1 MLAGRLVCGQA
12 GTRGRGSEPSPLGS
26 RRLFRRESRV
36 SCASEFSICR
46 VYGVSIRCVWKEQR
60 PLVWGVA
67 VPPKNLER
75 RTETRLQ
82 QYERELKRGT
92 NRSVTLHRLA
102 ESAPQNSPVNA
113 SPSRS
118 GECCNLH
125 GEAKGE
131 SEENSEDRA
140 PVALD

>member
-1 MLAGRLVCGQA
+1 MYGKSKDLSSGGSLYRLR
-12 GTRGRGSEPSPLGS
+12 T
-26 RRLFRRESRV
+26 F
-36 SCASEFSICR
+36 
-46 VYGVSIRCVWKEQR
+46 
-60 PLVWGVA
+60 
-67 VPPKNLER
+67 NLER

-102 ESAPQNSPVNA
+102 ESAPQTSPVNA